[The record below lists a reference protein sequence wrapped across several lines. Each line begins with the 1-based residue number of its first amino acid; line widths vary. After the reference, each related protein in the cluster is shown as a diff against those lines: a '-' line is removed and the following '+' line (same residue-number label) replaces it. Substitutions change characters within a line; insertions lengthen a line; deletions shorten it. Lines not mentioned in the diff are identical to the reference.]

1 MNIRLL
7 EEVIGIL
14 ADHLAISADD
24 IAIDS
29 DITGD
34 LGADSLDIVELVV
47 KFEKHFNLEITD
59 EEIMQILTVEDIM
72 NFITERLGEVQKS
85 DNSDPL
91 QLSF

>member
-1 MNIRLL
+1 MNIQLL

-72 NFITERLGEVQKS
+72 NFITERLGKVQKS

>member
-1 MNIRLL
+1 MNIQLL

-14 ADHLAISADD
+14 ADHHTISADD

-72 NFITERLGEVQKS
+72 NFITERLGKVQKS